1 MEMRRCRRS
10 LPRQSG
16 DRRVISVRLCVG
28 GLLVV
33 MAAGGPLHAQQ
44 PVVVDAG
51 VSVAHFADD
60 NATAV
65 GPLVRLSIAGVRGH
79 AFGSAEGGALGT
91 VGAASG
97 YASLAGGARTS
108 NAPGWAGELFG
119 VLAAVAG
126 SNTAGGAGTALL
138 GARGLW
144 SSDAVGSWLR
154 GTGHASSRTHGT
166 LSGGG
171 LDAGAWWAGA
181 RTRLT
186 ATMLQEWTR
195 AELFTG
201 RFRTGYAGTAAV
213 RYTEGAVALHAEGD
227 YAALDVSASSRRDAD
242 ARALFEQGAS
252 VEVAYWPRSTV
263 AFVLSA
269 IHQLPDFV
277 RGSDGV
283 DAVSVGMR
291 FGQAAPVIAR
301 TSRMLPVVRV
311 LESNGARV
319 LRVHAAGA
327 RTVDVMGDFTE
338 WEPRMLVLSGG
349 VFEGTMVM
357 SSGTHRMLV
366 RIDGGPWRPAANT
379 PAVDDDLGGR
389 VGLLVVP

>member
-1 MEMRRCRRS
+1 M
-10 LPRQSG
+10 
-16 DRRVISVRLCVG
+16 IFVRLGAV

-33 MAAGGPLHAQQ
+33 VATGGSLGAQQ
-44 PVVVDAG
+44 RVVVDAA

-60 NATAV
+60 NATAI

-97 YASLAGGARTS
+97 YASLSGGARTS
-108 NAPGWAGELFG
+108 NAQGWAGELSG
-119 VLAAVAG
+119 ELAAVAG

-144 SSDAVGSWLR
+144 SADACSVWLR
-154 GTGHASSRTHGT
+154 STGHASSRAHGT
-166 LSGGG
+166 LTGGG

-186 ATMLQEWTR
+186 ATMLQEWTQ

-201 RFRTGYAGTAAV
+201 RFRTGYAGTTAV
-213 RYTEGAVALHAEGD
+213 RYAEAAVALHAEGD
-227 YAALDVSASSRRDAD
+227 YSALDMSASSRRDPD
-242 ARALFEQGAS
+242 AVRLFEQGTS
-252 VEVAYWPRSTV
+252 VEAAYWPRSTV
-263 AFVLSA
+263 AFVVTA
-269 IHQLPDFV
+269 THQLPDFV

-311 LESNGARV
+311 LESNSTHL

-327 RTVDVMGDFTE
+327 RTVEVMGDFTE
-338 WEPRMLVLSGG
+338 WEPRTLVSSGG
-349 VFEGTMVM
+349 AFERPMVM
-357 SSGTHRMLV
+357 SSGTHRMLL

-379 PAVDDDLGGR
+379 PALDDDLGGR